1 MGSSKLLNNRYR
13 ILAKIGIGGMAVI
26 YKAQDT
32 LLDRF
37 VAIKVLKEEYVNNEQ
52 FLKKFKREAQAAAKL
67 THPNIV
73 NVFDV
78 GEEDG
83 LHYIVMEL
91 VEGQTLKEYIE
102 QRGCLT
108 WKETLAI
115 VLQIASALDTA
126 HKNNIIHRDIKPQ
139 NILMSDDGIPKVTD
153 FGIAK
158 AVTSSTVTTDGD
170 AMGSVHYIS
179 PEQARGGFVDE
190 RSDLY
195 SLGIMMYEMLTGILP
210 YVGDTVVSI
219 AIQHIQSHV
228 PQIETV
234 TPNIPQAVADIAN
247 KLTMKQPE
255 KRYPNAMELMNAIIK
270 AKNNPYAS
278 LENPE
283 EGKREKAI
291 AVKSSYSKP
300 KPSEERIIL
309 TQSEEEAPKDDED
322 SNKPKRDLKSIAL
335 LIFEKKKVVIA
346 SVIFIVLILTT
357 TLIYGLS
364 GNKKVEVPDITG
376 MSISQAEE
384 ELNKVGLDY
393 KITLEQNS
401 LEVDADC
408 VISQSPA
415 AGEYVKKSL
424 PIEIVISLG
433 PQTITMPDVV
443 GQYEVNA
450 KSTLE
455 NAGLIVSE
463 VNKEY
468 NDEYDVNIV
477 YNQSPAANEQILEG
491 SNVVLYVSKGKETNI
506 MPNLIGKTE
515 DEAREE
521 LTKLGLTITSVKYEV
536 STKYEKGLVTS
547 QDPEANK
554 LVEKTQGVTITV
566 SKGKIV
572 TKNITIKL
580 SDLVSGDVHNVNV
593 RVDLL
598 DQDGNADTQYE
609 KTHQSNE
616 VITVPLKG
624 VGVQYYKIYIDNTEA
639 QTGIITF

>member
-52 FLKKFKREAQAAAKL
+52 FLKKFKREAQAAARL

-139 NILMSDDGIPKVTD
+139 NILMSDDGVPKVTD

-247 KLTMKQPE
+247 KLTNKQPE
-255 KRYPNAMELMNAIIK
+255 KRYQNAMELMNAIIK
-270 AKNNPYAS
+270 AKNNPYVS

-283 EGKREKAI
+283 DSKKEKAI
-291 AVKSSYSKP
+291 AVKSSYPKP

-309 TQSEEEAPKDDED
+309 TQSNEDAPKDED
-322 SNKPKRDLKSIAL
+322 DVKVKHNWKSLLSMIFQKKKIVIVSIA
-335 LIFEKKKVVIA
+335 
-346 SVIFIVLILTT
+346 FIILILATM
-357 TLIYGLS
+357 LIYGLS
-364 GNKKVEVPDITG
+364 DNKKVEVPDITG
-376 MSISQAEE
+376 MTITQMEE
-384 ELNKVGLDY
+384 ELDKVGLDY
-393 KITLEQNS
+393 KIVLEQNS
-401 LEVDADC
+401 LDVAVDH
-408 VISQSPA
+408 VISQSPE
-415 AGEYVKKSL
+415 AGQYIKKSL

-433 PQTITMPDVV
+433 PQKVVMPDVV

-450 KSTLE
+450 KSMLE
-455 NAGLIVSE
+455 NEGLVVSE

-477 YNQSPAANEQILEG
+477 YSQSPAANEEVLEG
-491 SNVVLYVSKGKETNI
+491 SSVILYVSKGKETNI
-506 MPNLIGKTE
+506 MPNLVGKTE

-521 LTKLGLTITSVKYEV
+521 LTKLGLTITSVKYAV
-536 STKYEKGLVTS
+536 STKYEKGIVTS
-547 QDPEANK
+547 QDPAANK

-580 SDLVSGDVHNVNV
+580 SDLVSGEVHNVNV

-609 KTHQSNE
+609 ETHKSNE
-616 VITVPLKG
+616 VITVPLEG

-639 QTGIITF
+639 QTVIISF